1 MSKITRVCAIFLGLY
16 IATLIS
22 ALVTSEPSGVVNDFA
37 AQITLVRLPLNL
49 LLLLWLGCMALLK
62 KKTATIW
69 LVAAL
74 FNWIL
79 VIDDY
84 FVLRMQDFPFESIL
98 VQALAALRPF
108 VAAAISLIA
117 FEVKMKE
124 SETAT

>member
-37 AQITLVRLPLNL
+37 AQITLIRLPLNL

>member
-1 MSKITRVCAIFLGLY
+1 MSKITRVCSIFLGLY
-16 IATLIS
+16 IATLIY
-22 ALVTSEPSGVVNDFA
+22 ALVATEPSGVVNDFA
-37 AQITLVRLPLNL
+37 AQITLIRLPLNL

-84 FVLRMQDFPFESIL
+84 FVLRIQDFPFESIL

-117 FEVKMKE
+117 FEVKMTE

>member
-1 MSKITRVCAIFLGLY
+1 MSKVTRACSIFLGLY
-16 IATLIS
+16 VATLIS
-22 ALVTSEPSGVVNDFA
+22 ALVATEPSGVVNDFA
-37 AQITLVRLPLNL
+37 TQITLIRLPLNF
-49 LLLLWLGCMALLK
+49 LLLLWLGYAVLLK

-84 FVLRMQDFPFESIL
+84 FVLRIQDFPFESIL
-98 VQALAALRPF
+98 VQALAAIRPF

>member
-22 ALVTSEPSGVVNDFA
+22 ALVTTEPSGVVNGFA
-37 AQITLVRLPLNL
+37 TQITLIRLPLNL
-49 LLLLWLGCMALLK
+49 LLLLWFGCAALLK

-84 FVLRMQDFPFESIL
+84 FVLRIQDFPFESIL

-117 FEVKMKE
+117 FEVKMTE

>member
-1 MSKITRVCAIFLGLY
+1 MSKITRVCSIFLGLY
-16 IATLIS
+16 TATLLS
-22 ALVTSEPSGVVNDFA
+22 ALVATEPSGLVNDFA
-37 AQITLVRLPLNL
+37 AQITLIRLPSNL

-74 FNWIL
+74 YNWIL

-84 FVLRMQDFPFESIL
+84 FVLRIQEFPFESIL
-98 VQALAALRPF
+98 VQILAALRPF

>member
-1 MSKITRVCAIFLGLY
+1 MSKVTRACSIFLGLY
-16 IATLIS
+16 VATLIS
-22 ALVTSEPSGVVNDFA
+22 ALVATEPSGVVNDFA
-37 AQITLVRLPLNL
+37 TQITLIRLPLNF
-49 LLLLWLGCMALLK
+49 LLLLWLGYAVLLK

-84 FVLRMQDFPFESIL
+84 FVLRIQDFPFESML
-98 VQALAALRPF
+98 VQALAAIRPF

>member
-37 AQITLVRLPLNL
+37 AQITLIRLPLNL

-117 FEVKMKE
+117 FEVKIKE

>member
-1 MSKITRVCAIFLGLY
+1 MSKVARVCSIFLGLY

-22 ALVTSEPSGVVNDFA
+22 ALVSTEPSGVVNDFA
-37 AQITLVRLPLNL
+37 TQITLIRLPLNL
-49 LLLLWLGCMALLK
+49 LLLLWFGCAALLK

-69 LVAAL
+69 LMAAL

-84 FVLRMQDFPFESIL
+84 FVLRIQDFPFESML

>member
-1 MSKITRVCAIFLGLY
+1 M
-16 IATLIS
+16 
-22 ALVTSEPSGVVNDFA
+22 
-37 AQITLVRLPLNL
+37 
-49 LLLLWLGCMALLK
+49 
-62 KKTATIW
+62 
-69 LVAAL
+69 

-79 VIDDY
+79 LIDDY

>member
-1 MSKITRVCAIFLGLY
+1 MSKVTRACSIFLGLY
-16 IATLIS
+16 VATLIS
-22 ALVTSEPSGVVNDFA
+22 ALVATEPSGVVNDFA
-37 AQITLVRLPLNL
+37 AQITLIRLPLNL
-49 LLLLWLGCMALLK
+49 LLLLWLVCTVLLK

-84 FVLRMQDFPFESIL
+84 FVLRIQDFPFESIL

>member
-1 MSKITRVCAIFLGLY
+1 MSKVTRACSIFLGLY
-16 IATLIS
+16 VATLIS
-22 ALVTSEPSGVVNDFA
+22 ALVATEPSGVVNDFA
-37 AQITLVRLPLNL
+37 TQITLIRLPLNF
-49 LLLLWLGCMALLK
+49 LLLLWLGYAVLLK

-84 FVLRMQDFPFESIL
+84 FVLRIQDFPFESIL
-98 VQALAALRPF
+98 VQALAATRPF